1 MNIIII
7 SLRGN
12 DLLIKYQD
20 WIQIIDIA
28 MNIFYILV
36 NVSKRRIQAIYLPHL
51 WCQLNPIH
59 HRATIKMIITTLNCR
74 MAQSLLRWR
83 RTEAMKVFS
92 YCLFNQ
98 CNLLKYVFIFY
109 DLLTNAQT
117 AIYITIL
124 IIILFMSQFPL
135 FT

>member
-12 DLLIKYQD
+12 DLFIVLIKYQD

-28 MNIFYILV
+28 MNIFYTLV
-36 NVSKRRIQAIYLPHL
+36 NVFKRRIQAIYLPHL

-59 HRATIKMIITTLNCR
+59 HRATIKMSITTLNCR

-92 YCLFNQ
+92 YCLFNN
-98 CNLLKYVFIFY
+98 CNLLKDVFVFY
-109 DLLTNAQT
+109 YQILWLYAKTG
-117 AIYITIL
+117 IHITI
-124 IIILFMSQFPL
+124 IIIIFFM
-135 FT
+135 